1 MHRYLHLCVFLSFV
15 NGVLLLCDD
24 SEFVRIHNRINTE
37 KENIGNE
44 LLDHYDVLDELKEL
58 VKILRKHINE
68 AEDKLKELETNNN
81 NAINKIIGLNSTEET
96 LFEELKI
103 IKDYLD
109 KLNTPDI
116 SITGVQ
122 NNTDSVENILK
133 ELNILEKDV
142 DNLVEKYDLT
152 NVTRKIMNIPHSVA
166 EDLSILEKVISE
178 DDNSECMKG
187 MEEDLKSLFKELAT
201 LLDFQHIL
209 QDIEELKEI
218 SYNVSITAAE
228 EVEFVHDLLLEEEQA
243 KVLKKL
249 AKTYQDYEEEYNY
262 IMKELESENC
272 VDVEQCITQTEKD
285 ITEYTGRSKCI
296 SIFLNNCYVKKPSE
310 SNGLHKCVK
319 KGNECWFSAI

>member
-285 ITEYTGRSKCI
+285 ITEYTGR
-296 SIFLNNCYVKKPSE
+296 N
-310 SNGLHKCVK
+310 
-319 KGNECWFSAI
+319 